1 MEPQVPSEERLRR
14 LQAVSAA
21 QNERTRRFH
30 ESFIGET
37 VSVLVSGPSKK
48 DHTRLAGKTGH
59 NITVVWPRSAPE
71 EHAGSGSW
79 TPVVDVVVEQAQT
92 WGLVGRVA

>member
-1 MEPQVPSEERLRR
+1 MRNAFVQVGHITAYKVANLIMI
-14 LQAVSAA
+14 SAA

-37 VSVLVSGPSKK
+37 VNVLVSGPSKK
-48 DHTRLAGKTGH
+48 DPTRMAGKSGH
-59 NITVVWPRSAPE
+59 NVTVIWPRDART
-71 EHAGSGSW
+71 EHKA
-79 TPVVDVVVEQAQT
+79 VVDVAIEQAQT